1 MVTHHNREYLLKTP
15 TAASVSSHTAR
26 PLGTKPQE
34 RPPISLS
41 KPAAA
46 QARERRVKP
55 PAQRM
60 AQKGSATSRPSERAT
75 AFAPD
80 GLELGRNSTSE
91 SGFLPHASKPQNV
104 ANLFS
109 KHIAEIRKASPE
121 GILSTY
127 QDLEPGFHL
136 VFQRELCLSHDD
148 LTPNDH
154 KGKRALR
161 LNGHEKLVQAVA
173 SPEEA
178 LKVLA
183 RLLEKGRV
191 EAVRAANKAD
201 NGRHATKPLV
211 IDVLSLVAG
220 AKQSSRQDIELHHSD
235 HGMAASWKAP
245 PIISFKNLEEIR
257 SLKNPHTHPKLGLKQ
272 PLGSCAFLGGGGGSD
287 VIQAA
292 ALAKLFQRANP
303 VIKVLAVISIRTLF
317 SKSTSAGEKRSVWD
331 PNDKTNSNT
340 NLLDSTNGDLKIESH
355 YRGNGR
361 FVEDAIAGDFRN
373 VRLVID
379 DKSQDNLRGSRYQGA
394 IGKDV
399 DSMIVID
406 TGGDVLGGMYP
417 SAKKKT
423 PDQDCR
429 TQLATAQIAAANDL
443 NSFVAIAA
451 LGVDAP
457 PDAQAKLQASQAVY
471 YRFTAEDRK
480 YLRGLYSKWQFDGTP
495 ANLKQHP
502 ERYGKTPLA
511 MLASFDLKEGESGY
525 HALPLPES
533 VIDDFSNPWTCIT
546 WITPEMGCLV
556 LANQARLMSV
566 IAPQKKSS
574 FMTDENLHAA
584 SFESGKPALDLDIS
598 EPDQG
603 SS

>member
-1 MVTHHNREYLLKTP
+1 
-15 TAASVSSHTAR
+15 
-26 PLGTKPQE
+26 
-34 RPPISLS
+34 
-41 KPAAA
+41 
-46 QARERRVKP
+46 
-55 PAQRM
+55 M
-60 AQKGSATSRPSERAT
+60 AMRDSATSRPSKPANVS
-75 AFAPD
+75 APD
-80 GLELGRNSTSE
+80 GLELGRNSISE
-91 SGFLPHASKPQNV
+91 SGFLPHASKPQDV
-104 ANLFS
+104 ANLLS
-109 KHIAEIRKASPE
+109 KHIAELLEASPE
-121 GILSTY
+121 GILRTY

-136 VFQRELCLSHDD
+136 VFQRELCLKHDD
-148 LTPNDH
+148 LTPADH
-154 KGKRALR
+154 KGKRVLR
-161 LNGHEKLVQAVA
+161 FNGHEKLVQAVA
-173 SPEEA
+173 SPEDA

-191 EAVRAANKAD
+191 EAVRAANMAE
-201 NGRHATKPLV
+201 NGRHATKALV

-220 AKQSSRQDIELHHSD
+220 AKQSSRQDIELHRSD
-235 HGMAASWKAP
+235 RGMATSWKTP

-257 SLKNPHTHPKLGLKQ
+257 SLKDPHTHQKLGLKQ
-272 PLGSCAFLGGGGGSD
+272 SLDSCVFIGGGGGSD

-303 VIKVLAVISIRTLF
+303 FMKVLAVISIRTLY

-331 PNDKTNSNT
+331 PNDKTNSGT
-340 NLLDSTNGDLKIESH
+340 NLLDSTSGDLKVEPH

-361 FVEDAIAGDFRN
+361 FVEDAIAGDFSN

-379 DKSQDNLRGSRYQGA
+379 DKSQDNLRRSRYQGA

-406 TGGDVLGGMYP
+406 TGGDVLGGMHP

-429 TQLATAQIAAANDL
+429 TQLATAQIAAANGL
-443 NSFVAIAA
+443 NSVVAIAA

-457 PDAQAKLQASQAVY
+457 PDAQAKLQASQAMY

-502 ERYGKTPLA
+502 ERYGKTQLA
-511 MLASFDLKEGESGY
+511 MLASFNLKEGESGY

-533 VIDDFSNPWTCIT
+533 VIDDFSNPWACIT
-546 WITPEMGCLV
+546 WITPEMSCLV
-556 LANQARLMSV
+556 LANQARLLSV
-566 IAPQKKSS
+566 IA
-574 FMTDENLHAA
+574 H
-584 SFESGKPALDLDIS
+584 
-598 EPDQG
+598 
-603 SS
+603 